1 MKESIKTSWMNLK
14 RGDVI
19 RVELSHPERLNL
31 TQYGHKATD
40 VKSIVI
46 VVSENKNG
54 NITFESAINATNN
67 DYYDILLPPPLQPI
81 TPDDVE
87 DWWPLTDFEIK
98 ECLDLAMLWHRM
110 VELDRQDAMKE
121 YQDKDEQIKK
131 LRAEADYWKKE
142 YELCENRKN
151 EPQEPAYDYSEQGIT
166 EYVAGADDINE
177 LAIIFSS
184 AAFRIA
190 YASEQFADSNERI
203 VFTLGNKEY
212 PLQVALVKESEP
224 LRVQTQFEHAR
235 FMEVHGLCSKQQLAF
250 REYCKDV
257 IDYYHTH
264 DKSLRGFSILA
275 KKHGVTAMTRDQFL
289 NYHLDDP
296 NVVKK
301 AVENDLFDKLYD
313 ECKKR

>member
-1 MKESIKTSWMNLK
+1 MSLK

-19 RVELSHPERLNL
+19 RVELSHPEHLEL
-31 TQYGHKATD
+31 TNYGRKAAD

-54 NITFESAINATNN
+54 NITFDSAINATDN
-67 DYYDILLPPPLQPI
+67 DYYDVLLPQSGQPI

-87 DWWPLTDFEIK
+87 DWWTLTDFETK
-98 ECLDLAMLWHRM
+98 ECLDFLMLWHSL
-110 VELDRQDAMKE
+110 VELDRQSATRA
-121 YQDKDEQIKK
+121 YQNRDEQIKK

-142 YELCENRKN
+142 YELCENRKD
-151 EPQEPAYDYSEQGIT
+151 EPQEVEADYSEQGIA
-166 EYVAGADDINE
+166 EYVAGAGDIHE
-177 LAIIFSS
+177 LITIFSS

-190 YASEQFADSNERI
+190 YASEQFADSKERI
-203 VFTLGNKEY
+203 VLVLDNKEY
-212 PLQVALVKESEP
+212 PLQVAIVKEKEP
-224 LRVQTQFEHAR
+224 LRIQTQFEHAR